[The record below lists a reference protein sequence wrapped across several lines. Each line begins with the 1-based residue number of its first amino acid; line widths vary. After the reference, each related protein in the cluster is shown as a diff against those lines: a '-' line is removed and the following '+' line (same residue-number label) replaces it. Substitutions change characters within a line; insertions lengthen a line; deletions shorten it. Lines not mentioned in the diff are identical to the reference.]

1 MSEQPTHAETAVTE
15 QNAAA
20 ADDDTS
26 LPCSTGPYGPSG
38 STTTAI

>member
-1 MSEQPTHAETAVTE
+1 MSEQPTHEETAVTE

-20 ADDDTS
+20 ADDTS